1 MTRSVVIVVAL
12 VLASLPFAGP
22 AAAAA
27 SCRYR
32 AGDGD
37 GVRVHALPYRS
48 ARTVGVLSPG
58 DPAQGACG
66 RVWNGEREW
75 TRLDR
80 PMSGYVA
87 STHVRRA

>member
-1 MTRSVVIVVAL
+1 MTRSVVLVVAL
-12 VLASLPFAGP
+12 VLASLPLAGP
-22 AAAAA
+22 ASAAAP
-27 SCRYR
+27 CRYH
-32 AGDGD
+32 AGGDGAR
-37 GVRVHALPYRS
+37 VRAQPYGS

-58 DPAQGACG
+58 DPARGACG
-66 RVWNGEREW
+66 RVWTGAREW